1 MAGIHCGVV
10 SLDLFS
16 KPLQQDDILGGYYI
30 QKGCSSTLNS
40 SRDLEFIFEKVLK
53 HSFTFL

>member
-1 MAGIHCGVV
+1 MAGIHCGVP

-16 KPLQQDDILGGYYI
+16 KPLQQNDITDGYYI

-40 SRDLEFIFEKVLK
+40 SRDLEFIFEKV
-53 HSFTFL
+53 